1 MPPYTAAQ
9 KQTIAQFVALTD
21 TKDPVAAK
29 VCVHFPR
36 VFWGFP
42 QGVLEMRNGAG
53 NLSHELWLTLGYSS

>member
-29 VCVHFPR
+29 VCVIFH
-36 VFWGFP
+36 VYS
-42 QGVLEMRNGAG
+42 GAFRKG
-53 NLSHELWLTLGYSS
+53 CSR